1 MQPQTALLALLAAAF
16 GVAFLFGFAAAKL
29 RMPPLVGYLVAGLA
43 LGPIS
48 PLSLGDTAL
57 ASQLAE
63 VGVILLMFGVG
74 LHFSPGDLQKVR
86 AIAVPGALL
95 QMAIAMALGYGL
107 GWWWGWTPAASL
119 LLALSL
125 CTASTVVMLR
135 MLEDRGLVDSAEGQL
150 AIGWLVVQD
159 LAVVLVLVLLPTVL
173 TLLGVQGAGAS
184 DRPVPVALGITLV
197 QVVAFFALMAVVGR
211 RVVPWLLT
219 HVVRTGSR
227 ELFTLAILVVSLGI
241 AVGASVLFGISF
253 SLGAFV
259 AGVVISESELSYRAG
274 TEALPM
280 QEAFSVIFFVSAGM
294 LIDPTVLFT
303 HPGRMAAVVGVVL
316 LGNAVAGAVLMAWL
330 RHPVVASIRLGA
342 GLGQIGEFSFILAT
356 LGGTLGVLDAEGRS
370 LIMAGAL
377 VTIVGNPA
385 LFKVMESIAAWL
397 ADRPALLARLER
409 HRGPREVM
417 TNMWTATP
425 FNHVILIGYGRVGRM
440 VGDALLRSGDP
451 FIAIDQDRRTV
462 EAMRM
467 LGVNAVFGDA
477 TRPAT
482 LTMALPELARLV
494 VITTRDPYRT
504 RHLIELMRARNPTVE
519 ILVRT
524 HSEEEQQ
531 LFEQMGVSHVLMAD
545 RELAYG
551 MAYQSLRSVGA
562 SDDKADWIIA
572 TLRGGGRTAT
582 QEFSAMTPPS
592 TPAIPG

>member
-385 LFKVMESIAAWL
+385 LFKLMESIAAWL

-562 SDDKADWIIA
+562 SDDKADWIIGM
-572 TLRGGGRTAT
+572 LRGGGRTAT

>member
-16 GVAFLFGFAAAKL
+16 GVAFLFGFAATKL

-86 AIAVPGALL
+86 TVAVPGALL
-95 QMAIAMALGYGL
+95 QMAIAMILGYALGR
-107 GWWWGWTPAASL
+107 WWGWTPAASL

-135 MLEDRGLVDSAEGQL
+135 MLEDRGLMDSAEGQL

-173 TLLGVQGAGAS
+173 VLLGVEGVGAS
-184 DRPVPVALGITLV
+184 NRPVPLALGITLV

-259 AGVVISESELSYRAG
+259 AGVVISESDLSYRAG

-294 LIDPTVLFT
+294 LIDPTVLVT
-303 HPGRMAAVVGVVL
+303 QPGRMAAVVGVVL
-316 LGNAVAGAVLMAWL
+316 LGNAVAGAMLMAWL

-385 LFKVMESIAAWL
+385 LFKVMDTLADWL
-397 ADRPALLARLER
+397 ADRPSLLARLER

-462 EAMRM
+462 DAMRM

-482 LTMALPELARLV
+482 LALALPDFARLV

-504 RHLIELMRARNPTVE
+504 RHLIELVRARNPTIE

-524 HSEEEQQ
+524 HGEEEQQ

-562 SDDKADWIIA
+562 SDDKADWIIG

-582 QEFSAMTPPS
+582 QEFSAMTPTSLPS
-592 TPAIPG
+592 IPR